1 MNGKQKCKILKQ
13 IRAQIAEANDISLV
27 VNECTHKGE
36 CRGTCPRCE
45 AEVRYLEEE
54 MAKRRSLGKQ
64 IALAGV
70 SIGVTVAL
78 SGCSAVETMVDA
90 VHDWFDRPPAII
102 DLMGD
107 VPNDVQGEVEVIEGE
122 VAPYFDEE
130 SGETAASGN

>member
-13 IRAQIAEANDISLV
+13 IRAEIAKANDISLV
-27 VNECTHKGE
+27 VSECTHKGE

-70 SIGVTVAL
+70 SVGVTIAL
-78 SGCSAVETMVDA
+78 TGCSAVEYMADA
-90 VHDWFDRPPAII
+90 VHDWFARKPAII

-107 VPNDVQGEVEVIEGE
+107 VPCDVPEDILEGEVEAGYIEGE
-122 VAPYFDEE
+122 EAVEDE
-130 SGETAASGN
+130 G